1 MRLKMIFILVVQ
13 YLIELARLMSLSSER
28 TDHVN
33 QNKLV
38 CYLWMKV
45 LVLVIF
51 LVNDRDQPLH
61 VSYKYLPHSTL

>member
-1 MRLKMIFILVVQ
+1 
-13 YLIELARLMSLSSER
+13 MSLSSER
-28 TDHVN
+28 TGQVN

-45 LVLVIF
+45 MVLVIF

-61 VSYKYLPHSTL
+61 VSYKYLPHSAL